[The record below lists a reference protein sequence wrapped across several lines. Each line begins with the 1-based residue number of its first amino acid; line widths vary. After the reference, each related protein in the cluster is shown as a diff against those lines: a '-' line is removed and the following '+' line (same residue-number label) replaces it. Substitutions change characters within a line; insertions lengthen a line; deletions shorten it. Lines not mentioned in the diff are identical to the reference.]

1 MATPE
6 IDTKT
11 GQQTTGHEW
20 DGIQELNN
28 PLPRWWLMIFYAC
41 IAIAVAYWVLYP
53 SWPLIN
59 SYSKG
64 VMGYSSRDDVKAD
77 IAEANLARKVYI
89 DRIADTEMSEILK
102 DPQLMEFALAGGKS
116 AFGDN
121 CAPCHGSAAQGTTG
135 YPNLSDDDWLWGGS
149 LEAIQQTL
157 LYGIRSTHD
166 DTRVSDMPAF
176 GRDELLSKDD
186 ISNVTA
192 YVLSLSREGQKPEA
206 VTAGATLFTE
216 NCAACHGPDGK
227 GNREFGAPNL
237 ADAIWLYGSDRQS
250 IRATVHGSRN
260 GVMPHW
266 DGRLPAETIKQL
278 AIYIH
283 ALGGGE

>member
-89 DRIADTEMSEILK
+89 DRIAEPK
-102 DPQLMEFALAGGKS
+102 CPKF
-116 AFGDN
+116 
-121 CAPCHGSAAQGTTG
+121 
-135 YPNLSDDDWLWGGS
+135 
-149 LEAIQQTL
+149 
-157 LYGIRSTHD
+157 
-166 DTRVSDMPAF
+166 
-176 GRDELLSKDD
+176 
-186 ISNVTA
+186 
-192 YVLSLSREGQKPEA
+192 
-206 VTAGATLFTE
+206 
-216 NCAACHGPDGK
+216 
-227 GNREFGAPNL
+227 
-237 ADAIWLYGSDRQS
+237 
-250 IRATVHGSRN
+250 
-260 GVMPHW
+260 
-266 DGRLPAETIKQL
+266 
-278 AIYIH
+278 
-283 ALGGGE
+283 